1 MYVFGHLTRRV
12 PADAQCSF
20 FLSFFLRFIA
30 ADVWHSSLRRGTLMP
45 MRVLPPKRFVRQTA
59 QSGCARNTHPLVHTH
74 RVRALQEYIAA
85 EVHFNAL
92 VCTTPTTGITQ
103 FYGAYR
109 RPYANASPAWHG
121 SHRDVATPTHSVVLL
136 HELCTGGSI
145 ADFAASLASAVDTAA
160 GGAMSSAAPEPLPEV
175 RAHRRGHLMRNA
187 AHVRVC
193 RR

>member
-1 MYVFGHLTRRV
+1 MEGTSRRAV
-12 PADAQCSF
+12 LF
-20 FLSFFLRFIA
+20 FSNLFFCA
-30 ADVWHSSLRRGTLMP
+30 SLRQMCGIPPCAGAHRCPCP
-45 MRVLPPKRFVRQTA
+45 MRVFPPKRFVQQAA
-59 QSGCARNTHPLVHTH
+59 QCGCARNTHPLAHTH

-85 EVHFNAL
+85 EVHFNVL
-92 VCTTPTTGITQ
+92 VCTAPTTGITQ

-109 RPYANASPAWHG
+109 RPCTNASPAWHG
-121 SHRDVATPTHSVVLL
+121 GHRGVATPTHSVVLL

-160 GGAMSSAAPEPLPEV
+160 GGALSSAAPEPLPEV
-175 RAHRRGHLMRNA
+175 RAQRCGHLICNA